1 MNLKES
7 VFSIFS
13 GLSRLYPKEYQQN
26 YSEDMKS
33 VFLDILEDSGDAG
46 SGHALR
52 SLLREFVCLPACLF
66 REYFLAKGDDRM
78 KSTRQVIS
86 ATVFG
91 FLSMYFLLG
100 LGVGMLVVFFGLD
113 NLQSTGI
120 EWLILLT
127 AGVLYGI
134 LVGGAIGFALSIK
147 NKAVMMFTCGL
158 AFLAPHVILSP
169 EALGLPNPW
178 KGEGW
183 SNFLFYA
190 SAPICGFCFGMLVGF
205 LWKGWKTGI
214 AFGLAGA
221 LVETIG
227 FGIFHAFQD
236 PILHQGLDWIVFAN
250 TLSEKLRVLIYYS
263 ASYMFYGGIVG
274 ILWGILL
281 DRLPRIK
288 SLKLSGASA

>member
-1 MNLKES
+1 MNLRKS
-7 VFSIFS
+7 IYSIFA
-13 GLSRLYPKEYQQN
+13 GLSRFYPKEYQQE

-33 VFLDILEDSGDAG
+33 VFLDILEDSGNAG
-46 SGHALR
+46 NGHALQ
-52 SLLREFVCLPACLF
+52 SLLRECICLPACLL
-66 REYFLAKGDDRM
+66 REYLHVKGDDRM

-91 FLSMYFLLG
+91 FLSMFFLLG
-100 LGVGMLVVFFGLD
+100 FEVGMLVVFFGLD
-113 NLQSTGI
+113 NLRGPGI

-127 AGVLYGI
+127 GGVLYGI
-134 LVGGAIGFALSIK
+134 LAGGAIAYVLSIK

-158 AFLAPHVILSP
+158 AFLAPHVILSQD
-169 EALGLPNPW
+169 ALGFLNPW

-183 SNFLFYA
+183 SSFLFYA
-190 SAPICGFCFGMLVGF
+190 SSPICGFCFGMLIGL

-221 LVETIG
+221 VVETTVW
-227 FGIFHAFQD
+227 GISNAVQSL
-236 PILHQGLDWIVFAN
+236 IWHQGLEGILNAN
-250 TLSEKLRVLIYYS
+250 TLSAKLWVLIYYL
-263 ASYMFYGGIVG
+263 ASWMFYGGMLG

-288 SLKLSGASA
+288 SLKLSGAST